1 MSQSVISNIIFKA
14 QAILWFVLAIGLSVV
29 WLFLWITTD
38 VAQVNEKRQK
48 EKITLADSP
57 LPTYIESYVQLTKEV
72 PPIDFATVIRDL
84 RNYPSEF
91 KDKSYFEKDAKRWTV
106 QVMNVSSNDII
117 VEYLNQRDDRD
128 KFAYFRYH
136 NANDEL
142 RYILTYGS
150 MASAQEALSAI
161 KKVNFGLPSTAKV
174 KAEEIGYYIKI
185 MDQYE
190 RGDTLFGKEML
201 DKVNLMPAK
210 REIAPSR
217 LSAEQL
223 RSGLD
228 NKFQNATPASPN
240 ASSTPNFANAPSMA
254 NVPTSNAATGTPK
267 SASTTNQTKKDV
279 ATNKPTPSET
289 AESAQEMVID
299 MSIAPKAPTPQ
310 KPAVSSETSSSVTY
324 TQNNDV
330 TYEAPKSNARPNTNT
345 NSIPGADRD

>member
-1 MSQSVISNIIFKA
+1 MSQSVISNIIFKVQTA
-14 QAILWFVLAIGLSVV
+14 LWFFLAIGLLVV

-48 EKITLADSP
+48 EKITLADAP
-57 LPTYIESYVQLTKEV
+57 LPVYIESYVQLTKEV

-150 MASAQEALSAI
+150 MASAQEALSTI
-161 KKVNFGLPSTAKV
+161 KRMDFGLPNTAKV

-190 RGDTLFGKEML
+190 RGDTLFGKDMIER
-201 DKVNLMPAK
+201 VNLTPAK
-210 REIAPSR
+210 KEVAPSR

-223 RSGLD
+223 RGSLD
-228 NKFQNATPASPN
+228 NKFQNATPVSPTT
-240 ASSTPNFANAPSMA
+240 SS
-254 NVPTSNAATGTPK
+254 TSNAMTALNMAGVPNAANATSTPK
-267 SASTTNQTKKDV
+267 PANTSNQAKKE
-279 ATNKPTPSET
+279 ATSKPTPQESSE
-289 AESAQEMVID
+289 SQEIVID
-299 MSIAPKAPTPQ
+299 MSIAPKAPTS
-310 KPAVSSETSSSVTY
+310 PAPSESSSSVTY

-330 TYEAPKSNARPNTNT
+330 TYEAPQAVRPNTNT
-345 NSIPGADRD
+345 ASIPGAERD